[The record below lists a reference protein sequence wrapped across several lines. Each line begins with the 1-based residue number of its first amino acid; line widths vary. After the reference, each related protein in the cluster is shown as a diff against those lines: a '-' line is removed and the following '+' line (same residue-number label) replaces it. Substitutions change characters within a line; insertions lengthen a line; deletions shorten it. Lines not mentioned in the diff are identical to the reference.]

1 MKGEQEMTFKALLI
15 SAIILI
21 SIILLVL
28 VITDIIRNSADCVAG
43 SRRSS
48 LELLNIF
55 TGA

>member
-1 MKGEQEMTFKALLI
+1 MTFKALLI

-48 LELLNIF
+48 FELLNIF